1 MKSKF
6 STIEDCIHVYAQFS
20 QDQGESGNVFFYG
33 NTLYS
38 YGHHFPL
45 AHKTQNDKGQ
55 TAVLLN
61 GRTYSNSTTRHQHIT
76 SAATSHYNQIVS
88 FGMNQD
94 TKYGTS
100 VSTEEHQRNETHYIL
115 EFRGIAE
122 KLAVSRKPAIYIEQA
137 RSLND
142 QAFEYFNFFGLTPS
156 EEYQKAYTEATEAS
170 EELKAKVKAQQAE
183 ILAQKKARA
192 IDEAKAY
199 EVKIQE
205 WIAGERQSLYPRPK
219 IDLLRIVGESG
230 WEMVET
236 SQGVKM
242 HIYEAKAI
250 YLQLLRHELKAGDQ
264 VLDRYTVSKV
274 NGTVKIGCHT
284 FDTEYLLN
292 FGKSL

>member
-1 MKSKF
+1 MKRKF

-45 AHKTQNDKGQ
+45 AHRTTNDKGENCI
-55 TAVLLN
+55 LLN
-61 GRTYSNSTTRHQHIT
+61 GRTYSNSTTRHQGIT
-76 SAATSHYNQIVS
+76 RASTRQYFQITS
-88 FGMNQD
+88 FGMDSN
-94 TKYGTS
+94 TKYDGTTS
-100 VSTEEHQRNETHYIL
+100 QEEHARHIEYYIR
-115 EFRGIAE
+115 EFKSIAE
-122 KLAVSRKPAIYIEQA
+122 KLAVSRKPAKWIEEA
-137 RSLND
+137 KWLEEKNRVYL
-142 QAFEYFNFFGLTPS
+142 NFFGLTPS
-156 EEYQKAYTEATEAS
+156 QEYQQAYQQATEVS

-219 IDLLRIVGESG
+219 IDILRRSG
-230 WEMVET
+230 DQVVET

-242 HIYEAKAI
+242 TIQEAKAI
-250 YLQLLRHELKAGDQ
+250 YLQLVRHELKAGDK
-264 VLDRYTVSKV
+264 VLTGYTVSKV
-274 NGTVKIGCHT
+274 NGTVNIGCHT

>member
-1 MKSKF
+1 MKRKF
-6 STIEDCIHVYAQFS
+6 STIEDCIHAYAQFS

-45 AHKTQNDKGQ
+45 AHRTQNDKGENCL
-55 TAVLLN
+55 LLN
-61 GRTYSNSTTRHQHIT
+61 GRTYSNSTSRHQHIT

-88 FGMNQD
+88 FGMNQY

-100 VSTEEHQRNETHYIL
+100 VSTEEHQLNETHYIR
-115 EFRGIAE
+115 EFETIARN
-122 KLAVSRKPAIYIEQA
+122 LVTARKPAKYIFQA
-137 RSLND
+137 QTLNAQYCLYTD
-142 QAFEYFNFFGLTPS
+142 FFALTPS
-156 EEYQKAYTEATEAS
+156 PEYQTAFKNATEAS
-170 EELKAKVKAQQAE
+170 EEIRQQMKAYQAE
-183 ILAQKKARA
+183 ERKRKAAKA
-192 IDEAKAY
+192 IEEAKAM

-205 WIAGERQSLYPRPK
+205 WITGERQSLYPRPK
-219 IDLLRIVGESG
+219 IDILRMAGDQ
-230 WEMVET
+230 VET

-242 HIYEAKAI
+242 TTQEAKAI
-250 YLQLLRHELKAGDQ
+250 YLQLVRKELKAGDK
-264 VLDRYTVSKV
+264 VLTGYTVSKV

>member
-1 MKSKF
+1 MKRKF
-6 STIEDCIHVYAQFS
+6 STIEDCIHTYAQFS

-61 GRTYSNSTTRHQHIT
+61 GRTYSNSTTRHQQIT
-76 SAATSHYNQIVS
+76 QAATRQYRQIVS
-88 FGMNQD
+88 YGLDRYSGADQD
-94 TKYGTS
+94 G
-100 VSTEEHQRNETHYIL
+100 HRRNESHYIL

-142 QAFEYFNFFGLTPS
+142 QAFEYFNFFSLTPS
-156 EEYQKAYTEATEAS
+156 KEYQQAYQQATEVS

-199 EVKIQE
+199 EVKVQE
-205 WIAGERQSLYPRPK
+205 WITGERQSLYPRPK
-219 IDLLRIVGESG
+219 IDILRRSG
-230 WEMVET
+230 DQVET

-242 HIYEAKAI
+242 TTQEAKAI
-250 YLQLLRHELKAGDQ
+250 HLQLVRHELKAGDQ